1 MLCEKGHVHVRVHA
15 RTHTEE
21 EKVGWV
27 GGESTV
33 LQGPSSFQQGGAPP
47 KHTLPDNGANCT
59 SVL

>member
-1 MLCEKGHVHVRVHA
+1 MLCAKGHVRVRVHA
-15 RTHTEE
+15 HTHTQERKRGRG
-21 EKVGWV
+21 EKGAA
-27 GGESTV
+27 